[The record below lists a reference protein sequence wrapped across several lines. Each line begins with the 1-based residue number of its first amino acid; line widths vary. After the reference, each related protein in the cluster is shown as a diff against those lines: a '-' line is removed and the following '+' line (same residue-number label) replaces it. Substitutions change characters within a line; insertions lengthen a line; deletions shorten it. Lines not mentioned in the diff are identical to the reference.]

1 MLLRRAGTEAASNPW
16 VVAVVGVA
24 LTASVVLR
32 LAPVLAPFPLE
43 DGGLFWMMANE
54 LRDNGFAPPMTTAYN
69 AADIPWMY
77 PPLSLVLIAVLGGG
91 LEWFQVLP
99 AAFAIL
105 TLPAMWLL
113 ARSLVSPRAALFA
126 TAAFGLAPAAFG
138 ELLAGGG
145 VARGPG
151 MVFALLTMWA
161 VVRERPIAAGT
172 LAGLTL
178 LTHPLAALYAG
189 LGSTALWATR
199 SRKASML
206 IAPAIALAIG
216 VLWFGPMVARHGIQP
231 LLSGLASRG
240 DPDIGNAAILLARL
254 ALYPP
259 TVAVAA
265 GLVGA
270 AIAFHAR
277 RWDLLAWLG
286 VTALGVGAS
295 GRWTIVPLA
304 VLAGLTIA
312 YAVEHWP
319 RPRSITILAVAA
331 ATAVTG
337 ALAPDIGG
345 PLTTA
350 ERGTMTWARDN
361 TGRDE
366 TFAII
371 GYPADGGVV
380 EWFPAIAQR
389 RSVTTAQGS
398 EWLPAGDSWE
408 RAWEDVRCRAI
419 SCLPEADFYVVRPG
433 CCTELERHMREVGP
447 RVFVIDASEPRS
459 S

>member
-1 MLLRRAGTEAASNPW
+1 VLLRRAGTEAASNPW

-54 LRDNGFAPPMTTAYN
+54 LRDNGFVPPMTTAYN

-77 PPLSLVLIAVLGGG
+77 PPLGLALVAVLGGG
-91 LEWFQVLP
+91 LAWFQVLP

-113 ARSLVSPRAALFA
+113 GRALVGDRAALFA

-138 ELLAGGG
+138 EVLAGGG

-161 VVRERPIAAGT
+161 VARERPIPAGA

-189 LGSTALWATR
+189 LGSAALWATR
-199 SRKASML
+199 SRELSML
-206 IAPAIALAIG
+206 VAPALALGIG
-216 VLWFGPMVARHGIQP
+216 LLWFGPMAARHGIEP

-270 AIAFHAR
+270 AIAFRAR
-277 RWDLLAWLG
+277 RWDLLVWLG

-295 GRWTIVPLA
+295 GRWTIVPLS
-304 VLAGLTIA
+304 VLAGLAVA
-312 YAVEHWP
+312 YAVEQWP
-319 RPRSITILAVAA
+319 RPRSVAILAVAA
-331 ATAVTG
+331 ATALTG
-337 ALAPDIGG
+337 AISPGIGA
-345 PLTTA
+345 PLTTS
-350 ERGTMTWARDN
+350 ERATMAWAHGNSGPAD
-361 TGRDE
+361 
-366 TFAII
+366 TFAVI

-419 SCLPEADFYVVRPG
+419 SCLPEADFYVFQPG
-433 CCTELERHMREVGP
+433 CCTDVERHMREVGP
-447 RVFVIDASEPRS
+447 RVFVIDASERRS
-459 S
+459 E